1 MRFANKV
8 VWVTGASSGIG
19 ASLAAAFHREGA
31 RVILSSRCRKA
42 LDEVRYGFD
51 DQDCSMVLPFDVTDP
66 EGVTSAA
73 LEALSRFGGIDIL
86 VHSAGI
92 SQRSLAKDTQEAVF
106 RRLMEVDFF
115 GPVALTQALLPSMLE
130 RKSGHIVVISSLVGK
145 FGTPM
150 RSGYAASKHALH
162 GYFDSLRAEVC
173 FDGIDVTIV
182 CPGFVRTNITLNS
195 LTGDGTPYGSVD
207 GALAEGIPV
216 ERCAR
221 AVLDGVHRRR
231 REVLVGGAEI
241 FAVYINR
248 FLPGLFA
255 WGVSRA
261 KVV

>member
-19 ASLAAAFHREGA
+19 AGVAAAFHREGA
-31 RVILSSRCRKA
+31 RVILSSRRREA
-42 LDEVRYGFD
+42 LDVVHSGLEDRD
-51 DQDCSMVLPFDVTDP
+51 RATVLPFDVTDP
-66 EGVTSAA
+66 EGVAA
-73 LEALSRFGGIDIL
+73 AAREALSRFGGIDVL

-92 SQRSLAKDTQEAVF
+92 SQRSLAKDTKVAVV

-115 GPVALTQALLPSMLE
+115 GPVALTRAVLPSMLE
-130 RKSGHIVVISSLVGK
+130 RRSGHIVVISSLVGK

-162 GYFDSLRAEVC
+162 GYFDSLRAEVRVE
-173 FDGIDVTIV
+173 GVDVTLV
-182 CPGFVRTNITLNS
+182 CPGFIRTEITLHAV
-195 LTGDGTPYGSVD
+195 TGDGTPYGKVD
-207 GALAEGIPV
+207 GAVAEGLPV

-231 REVLVGGAEI
+231 REVLVGGPEI
-241 FAVYINR
+241 FAVYLNR

-255 WGVSRA
+255 WGVSHA
-261 KVV
+261 KVI